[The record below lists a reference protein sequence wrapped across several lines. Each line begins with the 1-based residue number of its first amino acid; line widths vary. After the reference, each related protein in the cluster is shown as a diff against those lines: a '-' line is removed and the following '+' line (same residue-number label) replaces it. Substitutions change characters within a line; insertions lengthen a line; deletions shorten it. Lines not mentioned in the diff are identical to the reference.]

1 MKKIVCLFIAMMFSI
16 PAFAYTS
23 TIQVPQQPIVGG
35 NNSVNVT
42 NVINT
47 SSCAYIISNRTN
59 YHYKKRA
66 YNSKFN
72 FRPRT
77 SHMTV
82 VCGGIYQN

>member
-1 MKKIVCLFIAMMFSI
+1 MKKIVCFFIAMMFSI

-23 TIQVPQQPIVGG
+23 TIQVPLPVIEG
-35 NNSVNVT
+35 NNNVNVT

-47 SSCAYIISNRTN
+47 SSCAYVISNRTN
-59 YHYKKRA
+59 YNYRKRHYKKDF
-66 YNSKFN
+66 K